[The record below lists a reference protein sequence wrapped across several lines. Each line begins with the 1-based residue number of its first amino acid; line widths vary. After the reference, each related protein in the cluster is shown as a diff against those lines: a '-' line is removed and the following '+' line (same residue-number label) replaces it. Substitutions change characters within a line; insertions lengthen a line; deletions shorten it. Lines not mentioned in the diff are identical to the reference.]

1 MGCELWSGVLGIGKI
16 GSLRLYDL
24 MQLMLLIMK
33 WLSLECRGRDIKR
46 FLFGSTLVGSRG
58 LTSSSFSRG
67 AAE

>member
-16 GSLRLYDL
+16 GSLGLYDL

-33 WLSLECRGRDIKR
+33 WLSLECWGRDIKR
-46 FLFGSTLVGSRG
+46 FLFGSTFVGSRG